1 MVDRAVAERVAA
13 GMVAAWRAR
22 VSHIEGHALY
32 EHDGIVTALSG
43 LPDPELSVALVQREP
58 TDPLEALARAE
69 WWFDR
74 HGGQLGIDLEL
85 GRHPSVD
92 RALQTMGLALVVS
105 RPAMVLEIGELEPG
119 RPVEGLEIARVEAP
133 RELAEM
139 VRIETVGFGTA
150 PAVAARMLAP
160 SALERPDVR
169 LFLARL
175 DGEAVGMAYVHVH
188 ERALGVFGVA
198 TVPDRRR
205 RGIGTAVTE
214 HAVRMSSPGADLA
227 WLQPSEMGRPVYE
240 AMGFRAI
247 AEWQVWIRRRPRG

>member
-1 MVDRAVAERVAA
+1 MVDRVVADRIAA
-13 GMVAAWRAR
+13 GMVAAWEAR

-43 LPDPELSVALVQREP
+43 LPDPELSVALVEHEP
-58 TDPLEALARAE
+58 SDPVGALSRAE

-74 HGGQLGIDLEL
+74 HGGQLGIDVEL

-92 RALQTMGLALVVS
+92 RALQTIGLSLVAS
-105 RPAMVLEIGELEPG
+105 RPAMALAIADLEPA
-119 RPVEGLEIARVEAP
+119 RPVEGLAVSRVASE
-133 RELAEM
+133 RELAEL
-139 VRIETVGFGTA
+139 VRIETLGFGTA
-150 PAVAARMLAP
+150 PDVAARILGP
-160 SALERPDVR
+160 SALERSDVR

-198 TVPDRRR
+198 TVPERRR
-205 RGIGTAVTE
+205 RGIGTAVTD
-214 HAVRMSSPGADLA
+214 HALRMSSPDADLA
-227 WLQPSEMGRPVYE
+227 WLQPSDMGRSVYE

-247 AEWQVWIRRRPRG
+247 SEWQVWIRRRSHR